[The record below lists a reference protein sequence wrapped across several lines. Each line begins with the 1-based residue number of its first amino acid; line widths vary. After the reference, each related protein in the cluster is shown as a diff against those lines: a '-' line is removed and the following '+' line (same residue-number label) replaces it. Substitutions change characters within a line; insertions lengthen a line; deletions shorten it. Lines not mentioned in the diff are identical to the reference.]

1 MRGKYFISISH
12 CFSSSIFY
20 KQRAISR
27 DKAVTPRYLW
37 NKTEEVCWDPWSSQH
52 QDSPGCRPSYLVDCD
67 SSSWNSETFRQSTG
81 MPLADLLLSSLLQS
95 KTSGVSC
102 WVWKQ
107 WICSQRKNESRLD
120 LPERFSK
127 YTMQPRSLFHNEYFT
142 PRIRHLCCAS
152 FQVERYWRN
161 R

>member
-1 MRGKYFISISH
+1 MGGNYFASISNY
-12 CFSSSIFY
+12 FSSIFY
-20 KQRAISR
+20 KQRAISH

-37 NKTEEVCWDPWSSQH
+37 NKVGEDGWVAWSSQH
-52 QDSPGCRPSYLVDCD
+52 QDSPGCLSSYLVGCD
-67 SSSWNSETFRQSTG
+67 SSLCNSKSFRQSTG
-81 MPLADLLLSSLLQS
+81 MPHLFLLVFSFLQS
-95 KTSGVSC
+95 KISGVSC